1 MRGVPETPS
10 INCLRYQIL
19 PPGALQSGQATASSG
34 TATTLPDI
42 ASVAHNRV
50 LIRAL
55 PTNSLAVDVGGM
67 ITGAFGPTSGMPL
80 APADP
85 PIVIKGIS
93 NLNQITFRPLADND
107 GISYA
112 VVYDSR
118 AFPLG

>member
-1 MRGVPETPS
+1 MS
-10 INCLRYQIL
+10 YQIL

-42 ASVAHNRV
+42 ASVAHDRV

-55 PTNSLAVDVGGM
+55 PTNSLQVDIGGM
-67 ITGAFGPTSGMPL
+67 VTGSFGADSGMPL

-85 PIVIKGIS
+85 PIVIKGID
-93 NLNQITFRPLADND
+93 NLNRITFRPLADGD
-107 GISYA
+107 GIGYA